1 MWETGQGRGSRR
13 VRGKGMLGF
22 KGHHQKWKDNSQN
35 ARRFLQII
43 LSDQGRVS
51 REYVTE
57 HMFLPKET
65 RTQAGHTD
73 PDPLWAACIVIVS
86 KGHEALHL
94 RPPAWV
100 AVKAVRIYQPSGRR
114 DTNGPGT
121 ETGDRRPF

>member
-1 MWETGQGRGSRR
+1 M
-13 VRGKGMLGF
+13 
-22 KGHHQKWKDNSQN
+22 
-35 ARRFLQII
+35 RRFLQII

-65 RTQAGHTD
+65 RTQAGHS
-73 PDPLWAACIVIVS
+73 LWAACIVIVR
-86 KGHEALHL
+86 KGHEALHPH
-94 RPPAWV
+94 PPAWV

-121 ETGDRRPF
+121 EAGDRRPF